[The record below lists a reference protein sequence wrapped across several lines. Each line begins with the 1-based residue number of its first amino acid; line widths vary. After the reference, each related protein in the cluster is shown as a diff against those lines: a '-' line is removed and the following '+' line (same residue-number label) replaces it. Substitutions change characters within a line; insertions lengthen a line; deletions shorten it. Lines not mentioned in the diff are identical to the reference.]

1 MEGWVGILLGDLV
14 EAAVPVP
21 PGAAT
26 RSVLS
31 YPVRESA
38 YDSERPQQ
46 QGQ

>member
-1 MEGWVGILLGDLV
+1 MEGWPGILLGDLA
-14 EAAVPVP
+14 EAAMLVP

-31 YPVRESA
+31 YPVHESA